1 MRCALCGFEFD
12 EKQMSC
18 HASCALNQYCQ
29 IVCCP
34 NCGHQTVDESKSR
47 LVKAF
52 QWVFKRSEQSTTK
65 EPSHRLSDLH
75 PGQSAMVM
83 AIKSN
88 NPKRME
94 RLSIFGVT
102 PGCEITLVQRQ
113 PAYVL
118 RVGFTE
124 LSCEREIAD
133 EILVETVW
141 Q

>member
-1 MRCALCGFEFD
+1 MMRCALCGYEFD
-12 EKQMSC
+12 ETQMAC
-18 HASCALNQYCQ
+18 HASCALNNHCT

-52 QWVFKRSEQSTTK
+52 KWVFKRPDQPAAGD
-65 EPSHRLSDLH
+65 EPRRLSDLH
-75 PGQSAMVM
+75 PGQSALIT
-83 AIKSN
+83 AIESK
-88 NPKRME
+88 NPSRME

-102 PGCEITLVQRQ
+102 PGCEVTLVQRH

-133 EILVETVW
+133 EILVEAV
-141 Q
+141 